1 MFIYQLA
8 NVITIFTSLIAALI
22 NLAIIRMHIKQ
33 PLLMDGFFHVVFG
46 LLMTELLV
54 NVSLL
59 ILNLIYV
66 IKTDYAGKF
75 IVTFPI
81 LFNLG
86 YIANITYNIRTL
98 IFLMTYNTNRE
109 DLINYGLSNNNT
121 QNDNITHQTSLVFST
136 ISFKNFHIIAI
147 VVSVIHTVLYIINIF
162 LFQGIE
168 IQGDLW
174 YWHYYFMYGGRYWWR
189 ILFFIP
195 HLMYFILSFIY
206 LIKSCNKNTIS
217 NHIYLRSFSLYNF
230 FSSFIS
236 LLFILVLLIHSL
248 GFNDGRA
255 GFDERYLVILLF
267 AFFGFLLASSIYR
280 LKCYY
285 VNYILTQ
292 DGKNCMNRWGNAIKI
307 LFCAKQMEP
316 LNFVDLNSSFIYHA
330 LSSANDFLLDTNEE
344 LSEGTQMIEKD
355 ED

>member
-22 NLAIIRMHIKQ
+22 NLAIIRMHLKQ
-33 PLLMDGFFHVVFG
+33 TLLMDGFFHVVFG
-46 LLMTELLV
+46 LLITELVV
-54 NVSLL
+54 NVSLI
-59 ILNLIYV
+59 ILNFIYV
-66 IKTDYAGKF
+66 IMTENAGKF

-81 LFNLG
+81 IFNLG

-109 DLINYGLSNNNT
+109 DSINYGMNNNNS
-121 QNDNITHQTSLVFST
+121 QNDNITHQTSLSFAT
-136 ISFKNFHIIAI
+136 ISFKNFHIISI
-147 VVSVIHTVLYIINIF
+147 VVSIIHTVLYIINIF

-168 IQGDLW
+168 IQGPEW
-174 YWHYYFMYGGRYWWR
+174 YWYYYFMYGGRHWWR
-189 ILFFIP
+189 IFFFIP

-206 LIKSCNKNTIS
+206 LIKSCNKNKIS
-217 NHIYLRSFSLYNF
+217 NYIYLRSFSLYNF

-236 LLFILVLLIHSL
+236 LIFLLVFLIHWI
-248 GFNDGRA
+248 GFNYGQK
-255 GFDERYLVILLF
+255 GFDDRYLVILLF

-285 VNYILTQ
+285 VNYILTE

-330 LSSANDFLLDTNEE
+330 LSSANDFLFDANDDV
-344 LSEGTQMIEKD
+344 SEGMQMVEKN